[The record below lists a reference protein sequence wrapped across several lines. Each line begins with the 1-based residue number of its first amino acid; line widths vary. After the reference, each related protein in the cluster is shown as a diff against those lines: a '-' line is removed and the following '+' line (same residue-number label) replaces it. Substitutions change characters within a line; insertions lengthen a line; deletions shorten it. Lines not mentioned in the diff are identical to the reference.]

1 MQSLTEKIF
10 LSNLKNRIF
19 SDFQLQQMLAGSPQS
34 RYALVSRALKSG
46 ELLRLQR
53 GHYCLANN
61 LRDTLSHPFSV
72 AQALVPLSYISFET
86 ALSWHG
92 WIPEQVQ
99 VISSVLPGRKKKYYD
114 IPQFGSYSWYPL
126 ALNKSSHLAGV
137 RRHQIDGQTFFIAQ
151 PLRALLDL
159 ACLRKMK
166 WSGLAEMVEGLRI
179 ETSELSRLNAADFCE
194 LEPVYKH
201 TRSRNFLEKLKY
213 AVLEGAADD

>member
-10 LSNLKNRIF
+10 QSNLKNRIF

-53 GHYCLANN
+53 GHYCLSNN
-61 LRDTLSHPFSV
+61 LCDTPSHPFSV

-126 ALNKSSHLAGV
+126 ALNKSSYLAGV
-137 RRHQIDGQTFFIAQ
+137 RRHQIDEQTFFIAQ
-151 PLRALLDL
+151 PLRALVDL
-159 ACLRKMK
+159 ACLRKME
-166 WSGLAEMVEGLRI
+166 WPGLTEMVAGLRI
-179 ETSELSRLNAADFCE
+179 DTSELSRLNAADFCE
-194 LEPVYKH
+194 LKLVYKH